1 MKNFSTSVKLCGP
14 LCLCGETIV
23 TKSHHTD
30 TDNHRAC
37 TEKSKGSRVSKPL
50 KRFVRSIIFLTLAGS
65 LAISAQNQKPDPAK
79 DDDVVRVET
88 SLVILPVRVKDR
100 QGKFLFGL
108 AQQQFHIYED
118 GVEQEIN
125 YFEAPAGPN
134 DSSGD
139 SSTKPLTVALML
151 DVSDSTEFKLKQI
164 QKTAAA
170 FIELL
175 RSGDRVMVIAF
186 DKGVQVLAEATT
198 DRNILRA
205 TIHSSRAGGGTSLYQ
220 ALDLT
225 IAKLNRLG
233 GRKAIVLL
241 TDGVDTSS
249 KGITADN
256 TIRAAEQSYVSIYP
270 IQYHTFGDFAD
281 SPSRETYSAGEFG
294 KTAHVTR
301 SGEPA
306 SDAYKRATLYLRL
319 LADKTSGHFQYADS
333 TRNLARS
340 FEGIAAQL
348 REQYT
353 LGYYPKNKTANLKP
367 RRIKVEVA
375 APKVTVDT
383 RKSYLYQPISKP

>member
-1 MKNFSTSVKLCGP
+1 MTRSAFILAFLVLVGP
-14 LCLCGETIV
+14 LT
-23 TKSHHTD
+23 
-30 TDNHRAC
+30 A
-37 TEKSKGSRVSKPL
+37 
-50 KRFVRSIIFLTLAGS
+50 
-65 LAISAQNQKPDPAK
+65 SAQNQKPDQAK

-88 SLVILPVRVKDR
+88 TLVVLPVRVKDR
-100 QGKFLFGL
+100 QGKFLLGL
-108 AQQQFHIYED
+108 PQEQFHVYED
-118 GVEQEIN
+118 GAEQEIK
-125 YFEAPAGPN
+125 YFEAATGPN
-134 DSSGD
+134 DSSAA
-139 SSTKPLTVALML
+139 SALKPLTVVLML
-151 DVSDSTEFKLKQI
+151 DVSDSTQFKLEQI
-164 QKTAAA
+164 QKTAIA
-170 FIELL
+170 FVELL
-175 RSGDRVMVIAF
+175 RPGDRLMVVAF

-198 DRNILRA
+198 DRFVLREA
-205 TIHSSRAGGGTSLYQ
+205 IRRARAGGGTSLYQ
-220 ALDLT
+220 ALNQA

-256 TIRAAEQSYVSIYP
+256 TLRSAEQSYVSIYP
-270 IQYHTFGDFAD
+270 IQYGTYGDFSD

-294 KTAHVTR
+294 KTSHVTR

-306 SDAYKRATLYLRL
+306 SEAYKRATLYLRS

-348 REQYT
+348 RQQYT
-353 LGYYPKNKTANLKP
+353 LGYYPKNKTADLRP

-383 RKSYLYQPISKP
+383 RKSYIYKPIK

>member
-1 MKNFSTSVKLCGP
+1 MKRL
-14 LCLCGETIV
+14 V
-23 TKSHHTD
+23 T
-30 TDNHRAC
+30 
-37 TEKSKGSRVSKPL
+37 L
-50 KRFVRSIIFLTLAGS
+50 FVFLTLVGP
-65 LAISAQNQKPDPAK
+65 LTAQNQKADPAK

-108 AQQQFHIYED
+108 TQEQFHIYED
-118 GVEQEIN
+118 GVEQEIK
-125 YFEAPAGPN
+125 YFEAATTLTDSGAG
-134 DSSGD
+134 
-139 SSTKPLTVALML
+139 STKPLNVALLL
-151 DVSDSTEFKLKQI
+151 DVSDSTQFKLEQI

-186 DKGVQVLAEATT
+186 DKGVQVLAEATS

-205 TIHSSRAGGGTSLYQ
+205 TIGGSRAGGGTSLYQ
-220 ALDLT
+220 AVDLA

-249 KGITADN
+249 KGITAAG

-270 IQYHTFGDFAD
+270 IQYSTYGDFGD
-281 SPSRETYSAGEFG
+281 SPTRETYSAGEFG

-306 SDAYKRATLYLRL
+306 SEAYKRATLYLRL
-319 LADKTSGHFQYADS
+319 LADKTSGHFQFADS

-353 LGYYPKNKTANLKP
+353 LGYYPKNKSGDSKP

-375 APKVTVDT
+375 APKVIVDT
-383 RKSYLYQPISKP
+383 RKSYIYHPISKP